1 MQDRK
6 KISVSIRRWLLCV
19 VSCACLSACG
29 LGGDFMTVKLL
40 SAGVSAT
47 ANDLFK
53 RTDVN
58 LKQKNYAAADYLES
72 QMKGFVKKSD
82 LIQMKA
88 LEESDHAGITSPLG
102 TGMAEEIG
110 LRFIQLGY
118 DVSLAGVTTRQNES
132 VPSVT
137 ASSHKADFT
146 CTGSYLRGRDVV
158 DVHLRVIDNKSG
170 QIVAQFDYA
179 LPITREIREKS
190 QTQTRI
196 FRVEPVY

>member
-1 MQDRK
+1 M
-6 KISVSIRRWLLCV
+6 
-19 VSCACLSACG
+19 SCSCLAACG

-40 SAGVSAT
+40 SAGVSAA

-72 QMKGFVKKSD
+72 QMKGFVKKSH

-102 TGMAEEIG
+102 MSMAEEIG
-110 LRFIQLGY
+110 LRFTQLGY
-118 DVSLAGVTTRQNES
+118 GVSLSGVTTRQNEG
-132 VPSVT
+132 VQPS
-137 ASSHKADFT
+137 AAPSQKADFI
-146 CTGSYLRGRDVV
+146 CTGSYLRGRDNV
-158 DVHLRVIDNKSG
+158 DVHLRVIENASG
-170 QIVAQFDYA
+170 RIVAQFDYA